1 MLSTNSTALY
11 FYRFSWVSG
20 YFSSA
25 GIAAVSILT
34 GCSMDIRNRELGIFI
49 YSVILWR
56 IVWTRGTFYV
66 RQSSC
71 LYDFKKNKNLRE
83 KNSKKANEKYSDS
96 WCGSLCSQ
104 TDFSGLWLYSGRGR
118 FYLRILQMVICHRA
132 NSRSLRHR
140 YNCFP
145 DRGLTGAEVSPL
157 SICDEI
163 EKPGSEM

>member
-25 GIAAVSILT
+25 GIAAVSILAR
-34 GCSMDIRNRELGIFI
+34 CSMDIRNRELGIFI

-66 RQSSC
+66 RQSLC

-83 KNSKKANEKYSDS
+83 KIRKKQTKHIAIVDAVLFVRKQISRA
-96 WCGSLCSQ
+96 CGSIQ
-104 TDFSGLWLYSGRGR
+104 VAADFIWEFYKWLYVIA
-118 FYLRILQMVICHRA
+118 RIHVRCVTDII
-132 NSRSLRHR
+132 
-140 YNCFP
+140 
-145 DRGLTGAEVSPL
+145 VSQ
-157 SICDEI
+157 IAA
-163 EKPGSEM
+163 